1 MGDGMEHTGQEVRQE
16 DEDILDDIGL
26 LACGLKH
33 RGLPR
38 FANKEGAVAIEISFY
53 NLLSSFGLLRLINSA
68 DAGQVVLCDS
78 ACSNS
83 AIPGDWPLADVV
95 LQRGQIGRR
104 IERHGGE
111 SREVATRAA
120 FWIGDAP
127 VSPRGDLEMDGVDGF
142 GGAEGRRSLRREA
155 V

>member
-1 MGDGMEHTGQEVRQE
+1 MGDGIEHTGQEVRQE

-26 LACGLKH
+26 LACGLEH
-33 RGLPR
+33 RGLSR
-38 FANKEGAVAIEISFY
+38 FTNKEGAVAIEISFY
-53 NLLSSFGLLRLINSA
+53 NFLPSFGLLRLINSA
-68 DAGQVVLCDS
+68 DAGQVVLCDG

-95 LQRGQIGRR
+95 LQRGQVGGR
-104 IERHGGE
+104 IKRHGGE

-120 FWIGDAP
+120 FWIQDAP
-127 VSPRGDLEMDGVDGF
+127 MSPRRGLKMNGVDGF
-142 GGAEGRRSLRREA
+142 GGAEGRRSLRQEA